1 VGATKRTVNAR
12 LKDQKGYSYREYDE
26 QLMPARTRAQAEKSG
41 SKLSMPTASAQIQI
55 NILGTWVRAYFAM
68 DAIPLTVYGLNG
80 RRSHYIISLFKV
92 TYKSTIQISRNFH
105 ALFIK
110 ALENFDTCD

>member
-41 SKLSMPTASAQIQI
+41 SKLSMPKASAQIQI
-55 NILGTWVRAYFAM
+55 KY
-68 DAIPLTVYGLNG
+68 
-80 RRSHYIISLFKV
+80 
-92 TYKSTIQISRNFH
+92 SRNMGSRIFCNGCDPAHRLRLKRPTPVAGLH
-105 ALFIK
+105 AQR
-110 ALENFDTCD
+110 

>member
-1 VGATKRTVNAR
+1 LLTFFRRGEVTRVGATKRAVNAR

-41 SKLSMPTASAQIQI
+41 TKLSMPKASAQIQI
-55 NILGTWVRAYFAM
+55 KYSRNMARAYFAM

-80 RRSHYIISLFKV
+80 QRAYYIIS
-92 TYKSTIQISRNFH
+92 
-105 ALFIK
+105 
-110 ALENFDTCD
+110 